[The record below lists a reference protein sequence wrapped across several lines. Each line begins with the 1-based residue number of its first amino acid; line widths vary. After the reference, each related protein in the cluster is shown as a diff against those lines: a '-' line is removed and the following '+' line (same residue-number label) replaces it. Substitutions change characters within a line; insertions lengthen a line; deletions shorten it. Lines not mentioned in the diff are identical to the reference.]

1 MKGPQSNLRPF
12 LLSMNKEDLT
22 GRGVMENE
30 RRTLA
35 EDIIIH
41 PRRAKREKAVPC
53 CGIML
58 VTPAEMQHGRS
69 HVLEAGGR
77 EQFMYGSTL
86 AIAAGERYFITGPA
100 VGAPVAVMNLEKVI
114 ALGARRIIMYG
125 WCGAIDDRLQVGDVV
140 VGGAPVSGEGTSRY
154 YPTQGVPMPSREL
167 CSTLGAALGRAGITY
182 TQGSIWSTDAP
193 YREER
198 TMIRD
203 LHQNAGVACVDME
216 YSALC
221 AAAAFRGVEFA
232 ALLLVS
238 DELYRREWTPGYV
251 RAEFRQKSRQLVD
264 LLLAGDIWGGV

>member
-1 MKGPQSNLRPF
+1 M
-12 LLSMNKEDLT
+12 D
-22 GRGVMENE
+22 NE
-30 RRTLA
+30 RGTVG

-58 VTPAEMQHGRS
+58 VTPAEMHHGRS
-69 HVLEAGGR
+69 QVLEAGGR
-77 EQFMYGSTL
+77 EQFMYGSAL

-100 VGAPVAVMNLEKVI
+100 VGAPVAVMTLEKVI

-125 WCGAIDDRLQVGDVV
+125 WCGTIDDRLKVGDVV
-140 VGGAPVSGEGTSRY
+140 VGAVPVSGEGTSRY
-154 YPTQGVPMPSREL
+154 YPTHGPPLPSGEL
-167 CSTLGAALGRAGITY
+167 CNTLETTLGKAGITF
-182 TQGSIWSTDAP
+182 TQGNVWSTDAP
-193 YREER
+193 YREDR
-198 TMIRD
+198 TMIRG
-203 LHQNAGVACVDME
+203 LQQNAGVACVDME

-264 LLLAGDIWGGV
+264 LLLAGDMWGGV